1 MRTDLSVTKP
11 TVPPRLHLDLH
22 LMQCNLHPR
31 HAVVPDLKPK
41 FASDLGRAEKILF
54 DVLGNLPGEG
64 MAFIYIL
71 GCYPQWW

>member
-11 TVPPRLHLDLH
+11 TVPPRLQLDLH

-41 FASDLGRAEKILF
+41 FASDFTSKAEPRKFSLMSLRSYQGREWHLYKS
-54 DVLGNLPGEG
+54 
-64 MAFIYIL
+64 
-71 GCYPQWW
+71 